1 MKGNNM
7 DFTVTEAMTRLKLYD
22 KKITDKVAGLR
33 LATFTIGSMRPAGF
47 ASVDDYVKDAN
58 AGLQSANALIG
69 ERERIK
75 RAIVNSNA
83 VTRVKVGQV
92 EMTVAEAIELK
103 SSIKYKKSLLD
114 QMKAQYAQA
123 LVQEQHH
130 NTQVNARADEFV
142 QKAFP
147 NQANANKEEIM
158 SARETWI
165 KANIGKMHTADK
177 LKEEIER
184 VENSINEFE
193 THVDV
198 SLSLVN
204 ATTIIHI

>member
-1 MKGNNM
+1 M